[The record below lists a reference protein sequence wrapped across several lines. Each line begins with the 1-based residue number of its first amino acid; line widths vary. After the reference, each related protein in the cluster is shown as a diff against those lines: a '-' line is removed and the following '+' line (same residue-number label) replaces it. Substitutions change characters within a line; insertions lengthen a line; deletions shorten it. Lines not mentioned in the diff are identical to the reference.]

1 MFFSAKIRW
10 VGERQA
16 GGGHA
21 VRKKERERVRSGRE
35 FVQGESSSSERVCS
49 GREFVQVESSFRE
62 RVRPVREFV
71 QGESSFRERGKEK
84 GGQRERETESR
95 SAGSFVLLCRHPDNS
110 TETLSHSSNKLPSL
124 RVLRVN

>member
-84 GGQRERETESR
+84 GGGRERER
-95 SAGSFVLLCRHPDNS
+95 QRVGQLGHSFCCVDTQTIP
-110 TETLSHSSNKLPSL
+110 L
-124 RVLRVN
+124 RPCLIPRTSCPH